1 MQLWLTMTYKKII
14 ADIRQ
19 AKEHEEGGIY
29 FHIRKKKIL
38 KTHLTFKLK
47 GPVVSPRLSHAIRGS
62 SGILSVSAHVNRH
75 KRGHSLVK

>member
-29 FHIRKKKIL
+29 FHIRKKKY
-38 KTHLTFKLK
+38 
-47 GPVVSPRLSHAIRGS
+47 
-62 SGILSVSAHVNRH
+62 
-75 KRGHSLVK
+75 